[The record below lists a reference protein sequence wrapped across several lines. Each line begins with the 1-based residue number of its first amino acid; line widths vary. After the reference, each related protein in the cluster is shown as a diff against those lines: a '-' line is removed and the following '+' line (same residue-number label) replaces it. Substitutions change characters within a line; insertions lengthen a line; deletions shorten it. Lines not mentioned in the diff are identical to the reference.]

1 MGLCNPARPC
11 PHNCPRR
18 RLQIPSPFPWAIDHF
33 IDLCPVCNAV
43 LNYGRDHV
51 ATAALAAQARER
63 EEFAREESL
72 RQAAQAAEEI
82 TRDPRGT

>member
-63 EEFAREESL
+63 EELENAV
-72 RQAAQAAEEI
+72 RQEPCATGRVQRDGNAE
-82 TRDPRGT
+82 